1 MKKIV
6 LGVILL
12 FTSSS
17 LIGGDIPIFVAPE
30 HQVAPSVAFSG
41 NNYLVVWEDRR
52 EGYGIG
58 CQIVSEEGILIG
70 DNFYISTGGRFPI
83 VEWGEENYL
92 VVWRRHGQ
100 LVSEDGI
107 PIGDNFCIIPENDTL
122 GFCGIK
128 DIAWNGENYLIVAQ
142 VFIEDSS
149 CPRQDILAR
158 FVSSD
163 GAVGDSIIAVAC
175 ADSATFNYVP
185 CVASDGKDFLV
196 VWQDWYGK
204 IWGQRVSDTGTLLDT
219 CFRVCFAPIEWQWGP
234 NVAWNGTNYHVV
246 WDDGRGGG
254 GGEWDI
260 YGQLVSKDGTLVG
273 QEIPISIYSYD
284 QRFCA
289 VTSDGMNCLAIW
301 LDWRVYHPVVYG
313 QFVSL
318 SGSLIDSNFKVQAE
332 DPFSFYGDASPGICY
347 GNENYFVVWS
357 DQRLTSPDTSLDV
370 YGNFVP
376 SLGIEESG
384 SLPLPFKIHLCQNFP
399 NPFNRKTEIRY
410 FLTTEGNIF
419 FRIFNLAGQAVFT
432 MDLGRR
438 QAGFHT
444 ITINGSNLGEKG
456 VYFYLIEADGCAIT
470 RKMVMIGSSF

>member
-58 CQIVSEEGILIG
+58 CQIVSKEGTLIG
-70 DNFYISTGGRFPI
+70 DNFYISTGGRFPE
-83 VEWGEENYL
+83 VEWGDRNYL
-92 VVWRRHGQ
+92 VAWGRYGQ
-100 LVSEDGI
+100 LISEDGTS
-107 PIGDNFCIIPENDTL
+107 IGGSFCIIPENDTL

-158 FVSSD
+158 FVLPD
-163 GAVGDSIIAVAC
+163 GGLGDSIIVVAR
-175 ADSATFNYVP
+175 ADSAFFYGAP
-185 CVASDGKDFLV
+185 RVASDGEDFLV
-196 VWQDWYGK
+196 VWADWYGR
-204 IWGQRVSDTGTLLDT
+204 IWGQRLSYGGTLLDSS
-219 CFRVCFAPIEWQWGP
+219 FRIGFTWQQSP
-234 NVAWNGTNYHVV
+234 DVTWNGTNYLVV

-254 GGEWDI
+254 GYEWDI
-260 YGQLVSKDGTLVG
+260 YGQLISQDGTLVG
-273 QEIPISIYSYD
+273 EEIPISTYTSD

-289 VTSDGMNCLAIW
+289 VASNRMNHIVIW
-301 LDWRVYHPVVYG
+301 LDWRVYIAVIYG

-318 SGSLIDSNFKVQAE
+318 SGSLIGANLRVQAE
-332 DPFSFYGDASPGICY
+332 DPLSFYGDASPGICY

-357 DQRLTSPDTSLDV
+357 DQRLTSPDTSLDI
-370 YGNFVP
+370 YGNFIP
-376 SLGIEESG
+376 FTGIETDDT
-384 SLPLPFKIHLCQNFP
+384 SLLSDIHLFQNKP
-399 NPFNRKTEIRY
+399 NPFKNIKNTEVSY
-410 FLTTEGNIF
+410 FLPRNSKVAF
-419 FRIFNLAGQAVFT
+419 SIFNLGGQVVFRT
-432 MDLGRR
+432 NLGHKS
-438 QAGFHT
+438 AGFHT
-444 ITINGSNLGEKG
+444 LTIDGDKLGSQG
-456 VYFYLIEADGCAIT
+456 VYFYRIEADGYAIT
-470 RKMVMIGSSF
+470 KKMVMMGK